1 MARSFAGW
9 TNRSSEVPFRCE
21 RNAGDEAAG
30 EVGLMPITFDPLNP
44 DAPAFWLRLGTAIL
58 CGGIIGLERQL
69 RGKAAGIRTSILICM
84 GTQVFVSLGA
94 SFSGDR
100 VDPTRV
106 LGQVVSGIGFV
117 GGGVILARDG
127 AIIGVTS
134 AAVIWVLAALGS
146 MIGLGHLVAS
156 IVLTVVTVGLLI
168 GVELLESMFARLRAG
183 VAERE
188 LERIEL
194 ED

>member
-1 MARSFAGW
+1 MVAS
-9 TNRSSEVPFRCE
+9 
-21 RNAGDEAAG
+21 
-30 EVGLMPITFDPLNP
+30 FDPLDP
-44 DAPAFWLRLGTAIL
+44 QSSEFWLRLGTSVL

-69 RGKAAGIRTSILICM
+69 RGKAAGIRTSILICL
-84 GTQVFVSLGA
+84 GTQLFVSLGA

-106 LGQVVSGIGFV
+106 LGQVVSGIGFL

-146 MIGLGHLVAS
+146 LIGLGHLIAS
-156 IVLTVVTVGLLI
+156 IVLTLVTVGLLI
-168 GVELLESMFARLRAG
+168 GVELLESIFLRLRAG

-188 LERIEL
+188 L
-194 ED
+194 